1 MLTEHSAFYSLSRN
15 ATASQDQYTM
25 RVTNH
30 FPPAQCPLSPKKQIS
45 MSGDITPSWFLLLT
59 LQQLGVYEQLQRQ
72 QQHHQNDTGHQETV
86 EACRQQTDLP
96 QRCPSPA
103 ARLQPVRPD
112 QQRERETEMGV
123 GGTPVRN
130 AVGTKINGRSCCS
143 VILKCN
149 TGAECGSDRQQPR
162 SNQ

>member
-1 MLTEHSAFYSLSRN
+1 MLTEQSAFYFLSRN

-25 RVTNH
+25 SVTNH
-30 FPPAQCPLSPKKQIS
+30 LPPAQCLPPQTLV
-45 MSGDITPSWFLLLT
+45 ITPSWFLLLT
-59 LQQLGVYEQLQRQ
+59 LQQLGVYEQLQCQ

-86 EACRQQTDLP
+86 EARRQQTDLP
-96 QRCPSPA
+96 QCCPSPA

-112 QQRERETEMGV
+112 RRRERQRWG
-123 GGTPVRN
+123 GGTLVRN